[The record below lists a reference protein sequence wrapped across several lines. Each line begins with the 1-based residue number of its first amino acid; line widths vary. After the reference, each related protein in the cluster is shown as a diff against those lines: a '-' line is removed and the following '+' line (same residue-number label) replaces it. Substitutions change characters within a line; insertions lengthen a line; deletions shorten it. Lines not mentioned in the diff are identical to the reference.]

1 MPVGTSSTVLP
12 SVLKEQLDQAIAP
25 DVCQA
30 SAIAYKST
38 GRLLILF
45 TSKTSKI
52 TLPPV
57 RYYVSHSS
65 FSN

>member
-1 MPVGTSSTVLP
+1 MPVDTSSTVLA
-12 SVLKEQLDQAIAP
+12 SVLKAQPSQAIAL

-30 SAIAYKST
+30 SAIVYKST

-45 TSKTSKI
+45 SRKTSKI

-57 RYYVSHSS
+57 RYYVSQC
-65 FSN
+65 SN